1 LERKDHSVEELEIE
15 KEEHLEDIIFSTDVV
30 KLEDIEEDK
39 L

>member
-15 KEEHLEDIIFSTDVV
+15 KEEHLEDIIFSTDVR
-30 KLEDIEEDK
+30 LEDIEEDK

>member
-15 KEEHLEDIIFSTDVV
+15 KEEHLEDIIFFTDVR
-30 KLEDIEEDK
+30 LEDIEEDK